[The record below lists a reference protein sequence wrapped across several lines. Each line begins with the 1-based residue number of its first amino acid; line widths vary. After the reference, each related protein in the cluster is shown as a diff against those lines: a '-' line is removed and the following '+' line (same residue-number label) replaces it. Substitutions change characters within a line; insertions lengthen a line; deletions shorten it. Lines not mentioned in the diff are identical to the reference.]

1 MTDQCKH
8 GSLRRSCE
16 VCERD
21 AEIERLRAEVERL
34 MDGLYSVQ
42 RELGAAGMAHTT
54 AGLLVARLCMR
65 NYDDRIEELEEK
77 LQQAVHVVDDKDKRI
92 EGLERLAKLYSDGN
106 QLDAHR
112 LSIALG
118 LEDDD

>member
-1 MTDQCKH
+1 MSDRIEPVDVHLVRAKADLKRAAIT
-8 GSLRRSCE
+8 
-16 VCERD
+16 
-21 AEIERLRAEVERL
+21 IERLRAEVERL

-77 LQQAVHVVDDKDKRI
+77 LQQAVHVVDDKDQHIEELEGARI
-92 EGLERLAKLYSDGN
+92 LALEGGE
-106 QLDAHR
+106 
-112 LSIALG
+112 
-118 LEDDD
+118 